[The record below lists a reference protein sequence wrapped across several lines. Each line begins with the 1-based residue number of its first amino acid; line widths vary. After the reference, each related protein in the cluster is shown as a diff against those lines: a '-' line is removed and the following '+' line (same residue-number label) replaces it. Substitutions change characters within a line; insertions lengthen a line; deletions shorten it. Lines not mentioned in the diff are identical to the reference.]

1 MVVVKRRGGTYKDG
15 KSFMERLNIMCEWGA
30 FVQGIADYSRVL
42 TVNAHTLEKR
52 TPRMNAT
59 WHEFIFL

>member
-1 MVVVKRRGGTYKDG
+1 M
-15 KSFMERLNIMCEWGA
+15 MCEWGA

-42 TVNAHTLEKR
+42 TVNAHTLGKR

-59 WHEFIFL
+59 WHEFIFFVVALRSGIQNPTQNAHLAIFI

>member
-1 MVVVKRRGGTYKDG
+1 M
-15 KSFMERLNIMCEWGA
+15 MCEWGA

-52 TPRMNAT
+52 TPRMNALGMNL
-59 WHEFIFL
+59 FFL